1 MGRRRRRCVGGFLI
15 RNVSSL
21 VLSPFL
27 SIFRPSI
34 FCSAKTLG
42 PNDNSETGLTRS
54 DDKYFPITNPAIP
67 EVQCSPPALLQ
78 SFQFYRI
85 IVRDSRSVC
94 SQMLKLL
101 SRFHQFNLLSTN
113 RNNLKFR
120 YLPNLASSLS
130 SVSMSP
136 LQHTGPSTF
145 YTELAEL
152 PLPVSANFVAGDGAS
167 INLIG
172 DHRFTDG
179 ICPPLS
185 CPCHLCSSRSRA

>member
-1 MGRRRRRCVGGFLI
+1 LRWRFPNKERLKSRPFPF
-15 RNVSSL
+15 SQH
-21 VLSPFL
+21 LSPLHFL
-27 SIFRPSI
+27 QCEDF
-34 FCSAKTLG
+34 G

-67 EVQCSPPALLQ
+67 EAQCSPPALLQ
-78 SFQFYRI
+78 SVQFYQI
-85 IVRDSRSVC
+85 IVRGSRSVC
-94 SQMLKLL
+94 SQMLRLL